1 MRQPFQ
7 FPPSTVETQALATA
21 RVDQTFLR
29 PAHVVEGDTDIVSVA
44 RLFQSQRTGSV
55 IVRCAP
61 GPGGM
66 GIFTTSG
73 LQRAILDGR
82 VLDRLPVRDLATRP
96 LIALPPQ
103 APVFDAL
110 ALMIRHQIHRVVV
123 AEGEHIVGL
132 LEQLDAL
139 SFVSNHS
146 YLVTVQIA
154 QADTLDALAPA
165 ATHITRL
172 VALLHRGGMQVAAI
186 ARLVQEINSKL
197 FERTWQLVA
206 PPELVAQSCLFVMG
220 SEGRGEQLL
229 RTDQDN
235 GLVLRDD
242 AGITEAELA
251 AACTRFSAALAD
263 FGFPECPGGIMVSHP
278 QWRQRER
285 NFAQTVR
292 RWLLKPEPEGLM
304 ALAVFLDAQPVA
316 GDATLLA
323 SVRAALDGLVAQD
336 DALLG
341 RFAQAIDSFPEAG
354 VGAWWNRLLHL
365 GDAEGE
371 VLDLKKAGIFPI
383 VHGARSL
390 ALQQHVGAVSTA
402 ARLDAL
408 VVDNRLPAALAADLV
423 DSLHFLMGLR
433 LRCALEETDAGQPVS
448 GAVHVGRL
456 TTLDRELLKD
466 ALGVVKRFKGVVR
479 HHFHL
484 EA

>member
-1 MRQPFQ
+1 M
-7 FPPSTVETQALATA
+7 QALAMA
-21 RVDQTFLR
+21 RLDQTFLR
-29 PAHVVEGDTDIVSVA
+29 PAHVVDGDADIVSVA
-44 RLFQSQRTGSV
+44 RLFQARRVGAV
-55 IVRCAP
+55 LVRCDG
-61 GPGGM
+61 GPGGL

-73 LQRAILDGR
+73 LQRAIVDGR
-82 VLDRLPVRDLATRP
+82 ALDRLPVREVATRP

-154 QADTLDALAPA
+154 QAEGLDALAPA
-165 ATHITRL
+165 AAHIATL
-172 VALLHRGGMQVAAI
+172 VALLHRGGMHVAPM
-186 ARLVQEINSKL
+186 ARLVQEINGKL

-206 PPELVAQSCLFVMG
+206 PPTLVAQSCLFVMG

-235 GLVLRDD
+235 GLVLHDD
-242 AGITEAELA
+242 ALVTEDELA
-251 AACTRFSAALAD
+251 AACTRFSQALAG
-263 FGFPECPGGIMVSHP
+263 FGFPECPGGIMVSNP
-278 QWRQRER
+278 QWRQRR
-285 NFAQTVR
+285 RDFARTVR
-292 RWLLKPEPEGLM
+292 RWLLQPQPEGLM
-304 ALAVFLDAQPVA
+304 ALAIFLDAQPVA
-316 GDATLLA
+316 GDASLLA
-323 SVRAALDGLVAQD
+323 SVRAELDGAVAQD

-341 RFAQAIDSFPEAG
+341 RFAQAIDAFPEAG

-365 GDAEGE
+365 GDADGV

-383 VHGARSL
+383 VHGVRSL
-390 ALQQHVGAVSTA
+390 ALQQQVAGTTGTA

-408 VVDNRLPAALAADLV
+408 VAAGRLPTDLSADLIR
-423 DSLHFLMGLR
+423 SLHFLMELR
-433 LRCALEETDAGQPVS
+433 LRCALEEVQAGQPVS
-448 GAVHVGRL
+448 GTVHVGRL
-456 TTLDRELLKD
+456 SSLDRELLKD
-466 ALGVVKRFKGVVR
+466 ALGVVKRFKAVVR

-484 EA
+484 EG